1 MIEALLAVER
11 EYNADSR
18 WSNEPGRAPFSLV
31 MGKIEGGHYETV
43 TAGTTLIKGGIY
55 FAPHI
60 GDVGDVMRRLREAV
74 ADANRADPFLR
85 ENPARL
91 AFLHH
96 DDSALQAADI
106 APARMMASV
115 LQGRG
120 GDPAI
125 KSGPFCCDMR
135 HLVNQ
140 GGIPSIIFGPG
151 TIDQAHKPD
160 EHIVLSEYLAAIEHL
175 IVFIARWCNEPN
187 DAAPV

>member
-1 MIEALLAVER
+1 
-11 EYNADSR
+11 
-18 WSNEPGRAPFSLV
+18 
-31 MGKIEGGHYETV
+31 
-43 TAGTTLIKGGIY
+43 
-55 FAPHI
+55 
-60 GDVGDVMRRLREAV
+60 
-74 ADANRADPFLR
+74 
-85 ENPARL
+85 
-91 AFLHH
+91 
-96 DDSALQAADI
+96 
-106 APARMMASV
+106 MMASV

-125 KSGPFCCDMR
+125 KPGPFCCDMR